1 MGTISELEPKCVFE
15 QFEKITKIP
24 RTSGNEKQISDYL
37 VEFAGKR
44 GFIAYQDKLF
54 NVTILKPATPGMEEK
69 DTIILQAHIDMV
81 GVAEEGSNFDFTKD
95 SIDAYIEDN
104 FIKAKGT
111 TLGADNGIGMAI
123 ILAILESDDLS
134 HPMIEAVFT
143 VSEEVGLDG
152 ANGYDY
158 SKLKGRK
165 LINLDT
171 EEENHIVVGCAGGCR
186 CNISDKCKK
195 EKVEGIVYEIAV
207 TNLTGG
213 HSGCEIHKDR
223 ANANVLMGRILAAA
237 MDSSEVSLVS
247 MEGGT
252 LDNAI
257 CNHCKAIVV
266 VKKKNSKDFEKIID
280 NIRDEIKLEY
290 SASDPDMKI
299 KLKEKGK
306 EKVEAVSASDCSRI
320 IGLLLLAPNGVAKY
334 SQEISH
340 MVVASANVGIV
351 RVKPKQFSI
360 SLSLRGNRKSYLDF
374 LKNKVTALTRSNDC
388 KLEIT
393 GIYDPW
399 EESDNKDFAQKI
411 RDIYKK
417 KFNREIEIIS
427 IHAGLEC
434 ALFCNNIKNLEA
446 VSIGPDIFGAHTV
459 DEKVDINSIKRE
471 WELVKE
477 ILVL

>member
-15 QFEKITKIP
+15 QFEKIISIP

-44 GFIAYQDKLF
+44 GFIAYQDKLC

-69 DTIILQAHIDMV
+69 DTIILQAHMDMV
-81 GVAEEGSNFDFTKD
+81 GAIEEGSNFDFNKD
-95 SIDAYIEDN
+95 SIEAFVEDN
-104 FIKAKGT
+104 FIKSKGT

-123 ILAILESDDLS
+123 ILAILESDDLA

-143 VSEEVGLDG
+143 VGEEVGLDG

-171 EEENHIVVGCAGGCR
+171 EEENHIVIGCAGGCR

-195 EKVEGIVYEIAV
+195 EKVEGILYEIIV
-207 TNLTGG
+207 SNLTGG

-223 ANANVLMGRILAAA
+223 ANANVLMGRILAKAI
-237 MDSSEVSLVS
+237 DSCELSLVS

-257 CNHCKAIVV
+257 CTHCKAVV
-266 VKKKNSKDFEKIID
+266 AVKKKNTKDFEKTID
-280 NIRDEIKLEY
+280 NMRDDIKREY
-290 SASDPDMKI
+290 SVSDPDMKI
-299 KLKEKGK
+299 KIKEKGK
-306 EKVEAVSASDCSRI
+306 EKVEAVSDSDFKRI
-320 IGLLLLAPNGVAKY
+320 IGLLLDVPNGVAKY
-334 SQEISH
+334 SQEMPK
-340 MVVASANVGIV
+340 MVVASSNVGIV
-351 RVKPKQFSI
+351 RVKPKQFCI
-360 SLSLRGNRKSYLDF
+360 SLSLRGNRNSYLDN
-374 LKNKVTALTRSNDC
+374 LKRRVSALAFAFDS
-388 KLEIT
+388 KLEIV
-393 GIYDPW
+393 GNYVPW
-399 EESDNKDFAQKI
+399 EACDNNELAEKI
-411 RDIYKK
+411 LDVYKK
-417 KFNREIEIIS
+417 KFNRDIEIVN

-446 VSIGPDIFGAHTV
+446 VSIGPDIFGAHTTG
-459 DEKVDINSIKRE
+459 EKVDIDSVKRE